1 MNDDSG
7 VINPMKKGSRM
18 ISLKKLVNSVFTST
32 PMTIVVND
40 EKTASNYPMEK
51 VIELMFGGTISFG
64 IKPGQCN
71 FSEGFPHM
79 TIFSRT

>member
-1 MNDDSG
+1 MNDDCG

-64 IKPGQCN
+64 VKPEQCN
-71 FSEGFPHM
+71 FSQGFPHM